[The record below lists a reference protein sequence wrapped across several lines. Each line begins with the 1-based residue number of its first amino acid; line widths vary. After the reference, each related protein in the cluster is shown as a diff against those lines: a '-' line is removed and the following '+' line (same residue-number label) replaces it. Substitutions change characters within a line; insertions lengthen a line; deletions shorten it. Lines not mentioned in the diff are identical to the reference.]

1 VFIPENIDLTYNKL
15 QTTRQLTMFLFFSM
29 FFFWNNNFVLL
40 TWIFWS
46 VMIFETLEF
55 AFWGCFDF
63 YSLLLNFNPMA
74 CYISN
79 IKVKK
84 HIQSI
89 KDSHERGNIGENPG
103 ILRKSNRLRP

>member
-1 VFIPENIDLTYNKL
+1 
-15 QTTRQLTMFLFFSM
+15 
-29 FFFWNNNFVLL
+29 
-40 TWIFWS
+40 
-46 VMIFETLEF
+46 
-55 AFWGCFDF
+55 
-63 YSLLLNFNPMA
+63 MA

-103 ILRKSNRLRP
+103 IMRIEKPLKIIKKNSIKDSAFRMALTVYPCHSSRDNS